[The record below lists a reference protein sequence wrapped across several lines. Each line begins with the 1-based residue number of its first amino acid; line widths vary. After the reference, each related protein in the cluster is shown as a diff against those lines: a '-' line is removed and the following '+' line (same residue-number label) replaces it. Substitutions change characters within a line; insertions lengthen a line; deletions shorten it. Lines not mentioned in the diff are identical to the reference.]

1 MKAKVN
7 LFQTLLVLWVVL
19 LAVAVALFRVGP
31 RTAETQT
38 TPTTFYEVQALGV
51 PPGSTAV
58 EPYSIPYDINDFG
71 HVVGE
76 ASITGLSTGI

>member
-7 LFQTLLVLWVVL
+7 LFHTLLVLWVVL
-19 LAVAVALFRVGP
+19 VAVAVALFGVGQ

-38 TPTTFYEVQALGV
+38 TSYYYEVQALGV

-58 EPYSIPYDINDFG
+58 EPNSIPYDINDFG